1 MEAIRSKGSCL
12 SEASFLV
19 LVLNYG
25 GWDLGHDWSSPRLG
39 GPGRFGG
46 RGEEGE
52 EPKCS
57 GVARWVGGDSP
68 VVVEEDVR
76 LRLAIE
82 AAEFCF
88 SLGTWA
94 DGLLSLDIGPW
105 ARFSVFG
112 FRPDCL

>member
-52 EPKCS
+52 ESKCS
-57 GVARWVGGDSP
+57 GVARWIGGWFSGGSWDGDDGADR
-68 VVVEEDVR
+68 EK
-76 LRLAIE
+76 
-82 AAEFCF
+82 AADI
-88 SLGTWA
+88 S
-94 DGLLSLDIGPW
+94 LSLLGLRV
-105 ARFSVFG
+105 AVFG
-112 FRPDCL
+112 FWAFEAV